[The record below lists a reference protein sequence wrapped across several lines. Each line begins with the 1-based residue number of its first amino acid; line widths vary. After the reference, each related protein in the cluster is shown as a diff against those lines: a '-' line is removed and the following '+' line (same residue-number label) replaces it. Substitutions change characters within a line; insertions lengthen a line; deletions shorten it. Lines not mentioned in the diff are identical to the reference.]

1 MPSGGGG
8 HTPLGRR
15 GAQAIEIH
23 DSTRNAAIGKKP
35 RAFSTYATTGSLLT
49 LKIPIRQIKVFRA
62 LVYTTIFLSPNAP
75 TPTNLR
81 PLCSKQES

>member
-1 MPSGGGG
+1 ML
-8 HTPLGRR
+8 LGRR

-23 DSTRNAAIGKKP
+23 DSTRNAAIGKKR
-35 RAFSTYATTGSLLT
+35 RAFSTYATTGSLFLKT
-49 LKIPIRQIKVFRA
+49 LKIPIRQIKAFRA